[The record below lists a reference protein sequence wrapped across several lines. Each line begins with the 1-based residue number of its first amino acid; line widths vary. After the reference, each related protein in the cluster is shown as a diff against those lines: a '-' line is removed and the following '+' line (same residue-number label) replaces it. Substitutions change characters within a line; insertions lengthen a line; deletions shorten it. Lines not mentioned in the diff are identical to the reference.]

1 MRILDLHATPNGPF
15 PMVPRRSGSERP
27 LLVILGPTGVGKTEI
42 AYRSALQF
50 GGEVIG
56 FDSIQVYR
64 GMDAGTAKPSREQR
78 ERVPHHCIDV
88 ADPGVEFSLGDF
100 VRAAEVAI
108 GEIRRRGFLPI
119 LAGGTGLYLQG
130 LLHGILDLPAR
141 MNVFRD
147 RLRRC
152 AEKRGTG
159 YLHMLLRRLDPVSAE
174 RIAPADQHRI
184 MRGLEVRLATGLPW
198 SDHISERGSVTD
210 RFPNLKVG
218 LIMDRRELY
227 RALDRRVEKFFS
239 EGLLEEVDRLLRNG
253 CPPGINSLKAIGY
266 REALRHLN
274 GEISLDE
281 AIRRT
286 QKSTRQYA
294 KRQWTWFKRI
304 SGVRWFR
311 VDEGLD
317 WAWEQISAHIENG
330 YCSRTSIPA

>member
-1 MRILDLHATPNGPF
+1 MRIFDLHATLNGPF
-15 PMVPRRSGSERP
+15 PNVSHRNGSKRP

-64 GMDAGTAKPSREQR
+64 GLDVGTAKPSREQR
-78 ERVPHHCIDV
+78 ERVSHHCIDV

-100 VRAAEVAI
+100 VRAAEAAI
-108 GEIRRRGFLPI
+108 GEIRQRGSLPI

-130 LLHGILDLPAR
+130 LLHGILDLPGR

-147 RLRRC
+147 RLRRS
-152 AEKRGTG
+152 AGKRRTG

-174 RIAPADQHRI
+174 RISPADQQRI
-184 MRGLEVRLATGLPW
+184 LRALEVRLATGFPW
-198 SDHISERGSVTD
+198 SDHISERGSVTE

-218 LIMDRRELY
+218 LTMDRKKLY
-227 RALDRRVEKFFS
+227 RGLDRRVERFFS
-239 EGLLEEVDRLLRNG
+239 AGLLEEVDRLLRNG
-253 CPPGINSLKAIGY
+253 CPPWTNSLKAIGY
-266 REALRHLN
+266 REALRHLK
-274 GEISLDE
+274 GEVSLDE

-294 KRQWTWFKRI
+294 KRQWTWFRKI

-317 WAWEQISAHIENG
+317 WAWEQVSAHIENG
-330 YCSRTSIPA
+330 YCSRTSISA